1 MKKSAAEKENY
12 FYNHLSKKMSSVKK
26 KNLNV
31 FFTFFKVYF

>member
-1 MKKSAAEKENY
+1 MKKSAAEKEKY

-26 KNLNV
+26 NVNV